1 MFTTLHESLSA
12 MNNLLYNYMSEED
25 HNYWIGMINRID
37 VLKQASQEFNR
48 VADSLGR
55 EDCLKARSSSR
66 KLALESTQVKTKAL
80 KEFKERYS
88 HFYRQ

>member
-1 MFTTLHESLSA
+1 

-66 KLALESTQVKTKAL
+66 KLALESTQVKSSKKGILIFTGSSFLLRFTFVL
-80 KEFKERYS
+80 K
-88 HFYRQ
+88 